1 MAAKNCLSWNLIAE
15 ILKNSAPI
23 KMNHLSRKTI
33 TTASVAS
40 LLTTAAVLV
49 TASPLLTTR
58 GLGAAYA
65 QEEEFTVDVAIDSAS
80 IDPRTKEVTVDF
92 TVTCSQPAVGDSFV
106 EVRQSVGR
114 FGDKSVEGFEF
125 IAYECSGETPLSVTI
140 EAETGFFTGGKAFV
154 SADAF
159 ACTEDVCDFA
169 FTEEQVRLS
178 PSP

>member
-1 MAAKNCLSWNLIAE
+1 
-15 ILKNSAPI
+15 
-23 KMNHLSRKTI
+23 MNHLSRKTI

-58 GLGAAYA
+58 GVAYA

-106 EVRQSVGR
+106 NVIQSVGR
-114 FGDKSVEGFEF
+114 FGDKSVGGSGF
-125 IAYECSGETPLSVTI
+125 IVYECSGETPLSVTI
-140 EAETGFFTGGKAFV
+140 EAETGFFTAGNAFV
-154 SADAF
+154 SADAL
-159 ACTEDVCDFA
+159 ACTEFEECDSA
-169 FTEEQVRLS
+169 FTEERVRLS

>member
-1 MAAKNCLSWNLIAE
+1 MIVSKKEATTLAISSLSIAAI
-15 ILKNSAPI
+15 
-23 KMNHLSRKTI
+23 
-33 TTASVAS
+33 
-40 LLTTAAVLV
+40 LV
-49 TASPLLTTR
+49 TASSLLTTR
-58 GLGAAYA
+58 GIAYA

-106 EVRQSVGR
+106 SVRQSVGR

-140 EAETGFFTGGKAFV
+140 EAETGFFTAGNAFV

-159 ACTEDVCDFA
+159 ACTEFDECDFA
-169 FTEEQVRLS
+169 FTEERVRLS

>member
-1 MAAKNCLSWNLIAE
+1 MVSSTCIE
-15 ILKNSAPI
+15 
-23 KMNHLSRKTI
+23 MNHLSRKT

-49 TASPLLTTR
+49 TASSLLTTR
-58 GLGAAYA
+58 GGVAYA

-140 EAETGFFTGGKAFV
+140 EAETGFFTPGKAFV

-159 ACTEDVCDFA
+159 ACTEFDICDFA
-169 FTEEQVRLS
+169 FTEERVKLS

>member
-1 MAAKNCLSWNLIAE
+1 MQQIKLISKLGLTLIA
-15 ILKNSAPI
+15 
-23 KMNHLSRKTI
+23 I
-33 TTASVAS
+33 TAISVAV
-40 LLTTAAVLV
+40 AIQAYYIQ
-49 TASPLLTTR
+49 
-58 GLGAAYA
+58 AAYA
-65 QEEEFTVDVAIDSAS
+65 QEEFNVDVAIDSVS
-80 IDPRTKEVTVDF
+80 INPTTKEVTVDF

-140 EAETGFFTGGKAFV
+140 EAETGFFTPGKAFV

-159 ACTEDVCDFA
+159 ACTEFDICDFA
-169 FTEEQVRLS
+169 FTEERVNLS